1 MKRKLEEDVE
11 KNNDGEKI
19 QNEVKIRKIIKTKT
33 ERKETKAEDKKQ
45 SQEENKESER

>member
-19 QNEVKIRKIIKTKT
+19 QNEVKKIRKMIKTKT
-33 ERKETKAEDKKQ
+33 LRKETKAEDK
-45 SQEENKESER
+45 